1 MAAGNFDQFQHQID
15 SADKD
20 DLADTEWIGSADKD
34 WRQLAD
40 NDWPDSVDTDSID
53 SVDKAPKREE
63 DDDDWLGIRLE
74 ETDLADYKDIL
85 WCTPADLQG

>member
-1 MAAGNFDQFQHQID
+1 M
-15 SADKD
+15 
-20 DLADTEWIGSADKD
+20 ADTDWIGSADKD

-40 NDWPDSVDTDSID
+40 NDWLDSVDTDSID

-74 ETDLADYKDIL
+74 EMDLPADYKDIL